1 MMLTEQ
7 ITQSRTVRPDVMRLL
22 EQARRYEAA
31 ITAMEL
37 HIRRLKKIASAPHD
51 SFEYA
56 VQIAEKLNRLE
67 CELNREIDRYVEAKL
82 SALEYIS
89 LLEGEERAVIERY
102 YLLNQEWQKIA
113 SEMYMSERR
122 VFLLRKSALKKMGAV

>member
-1 MMLTEQ
+1 MRTEQ
-7 ITQSRTVRPDVMRLL
+7 ISEGRVTKPGVMRVL

-31 ITAMEL
+31 ITSMEL
-37 HIRRLKKIASAPHD
+37 HIRRLKKIAAAPHD

-67 CELNREIDRYVEAKL
+67 VELNNQIDLYVEAKMA
-82 SALEYIS
+82 ALEYIS

-102 YLLNQEWQKIA
+102 YLLHQEWQKIA
-113 SEMYMSERR
+113 DEMYMSERR
-122 VFLLRKSALKKMGAV
+122 VFILRKSALKRMGAI

>member
-1 MMLTEQ
+1 MRTEQ
-7 ITQSRTVRPDVMRLL
+7 ISEGRVTKPNVMRIL

-31 ITAMEL
+31 I
-37 HIRRLKKIASAPHD
+37 IASAPHD
-51 SFEYA
+51 SFEYT

-67 CELNREIDRYVEAKL
+67 LELNNQIDLYVEAKM

-102 YLLNQEWQKIA
+102 YLLHQEWQKIA
-113 SEMYMSERR
+113 DEMYMSERR
-122 VFLLRKSALKKMGAV
+122 VFILRKSALKRMGAI